1 MMKFEFAKV
10 PQTIFG
16 SGEFSKIYELIEVY
30 GANNILLVSGARS
43 FRKSRQYIELINII
57 KKRGINLYETKV
69 VREPSPD
76 LIDDEVD
83 KYRDNNIDLIIAVG
97 GGSVIDTGKAI
108 SAMLTQKD
116 SVMAFLEGVGE
127 GKTHNGKKITF
138 IAVPTT
144 SGTGSEATKN
154 AVLSKVSKD
163 GFKKSLRHNNFI
175 PDNVIIDAELL
186 ITCPT
191 SITIASGL
199 DALTQLIGSYLS
211 THSSAMT
218 DSLALSGLEYFS
230 KSFMSVCTEGYNSIE
245 KRGQMAYG
253 AYISGITLANAGLGI
268 VHGFASSVGGYFDIP
283 HGVICGT
290 LLPEAIKVNVELL
303 RQKNDMIYLEKYAK
317 VSSILTGC
325 NGKDTIMSCYKLIE
339 ILEKWVEELK
349 VPKLGEFNVRE
360 EDIDRIIKITSNK
373 YNPVQLSSEDMR
385 RILVGRM

>member
-1 MMKFEFAKV
+1 MELEFAKV

-16 SGEFSKIYELIEVY
+16 VGKFNKIYEVIKEY
-30 GANNILLVSGARS
+30 RANNILLVSGAHS
-43 FRKSRQYIELINII
+43 FRKSRQYIELIKVLEKND
-57 KKRGINLYETKV
+57 INLYETRV
-69 VREPSPD
+69 VREPSPN
-76 LIDDEVD
+76 LIDNEVN
-83 KYRDNNIDLIIAVG
+83 KYRNKNIELVIAVG
-97 GGSVIDTGKAI
+97 GGSVIDAGKAI

-127 GKTHNGKKITF
+127 GKTHNGEKISF

-154 AVLSKVSKD
+154 AVLSEVGIN

-175 PDNVIIDAELL
+175 PDNVIIDPELL

-199 DALTQLIGSYLS
+199 DALTQLTGSYLS
-211 THSSAMT
+211 THSSVMT

-230 KSFMSVCTEGYNSIE
+230 KSFISVCKEGHSSLE
-245 KRGQMAYG
+245 KRGGMAY
-253 AYISGITLANAGLGI
+253 ATYISGITLANAGLGI
-268 VHGFASSVGGYFDIP
+268 VHGFASSVGGYFDIS
-283 HGVICGT
+283 HGIICGT

-303 RQKNDMIYLEKYAK
+303 RQKNDMIYLQKYAK
-317 VSSILTGC
+317 VASILTGC
-325 NGKDTIMSCYKLIE
+325 NENDTIKSCYKLIE
-339 ILEKWVEELK
+339 ILERWVEELK

-373 YNPVQLSSEDMR
+373 YNPVQLSGEDMR
-385 RILVGRM
+385 RILVGRL